1 MKRSIPTAAALAAV
15 ASLALAACSGGGSG
29 STTTSEPAA
38 SGSTS
43 AEATTAADSLCGTGD
58 VTLTV
63 SGWSLSTTPEF
74 QKLADAFH
82 AKCSNV
88 TVQIKEYDA
97 SQYSTLIT
105 ADLAANAGPD
115 IITQKEVKYVTT
127 FVGGNQLLDVSDLSS
142 QLDPA
147 LSGLASYQVDGK
159 QYAIPYRQDSWVLF
173 YNKDLFD
180 KAKVAYPDGTWTWD
194 DYTTAAKA
202 LATALQAGGNSSVF
216 GTYEHS
222 WQSTLQGFANAQAPN
237 GGILTGDY
245 AYMKPYYERALD
257 LQTSKAQVDFG
268 SISTNKLTY
277 QGQFGKQSAAM
288 MPMGSW
294 YVATLISQQSTG
306 DADKFNWGFAPIP
319 QYDSST
325 TGTDKTPVTFGDPT
339 GFGINAAIDKSKVD
353 AAKGFLVFAASADAA
368 KTLAGIGITPAL
380 TTADVATTYFATPGA
395 PTDDLSKFAWTTHKT
410 NPENVTDKNTAAV
423 QSILNDAH
431 TAIMSG
437 SSSIDD
443 ALAQAKQRV
452 HDEVGLG

>member
-1 MKRSIPTAAALAAV
+1 MKRSIPAAAALAAV
-15 ASLALAACSGGGSG
+15 ASLALAACSGGTGGGTAASQP
-29 STTTSEPAA
+29 PAA
-38 SGSTS
+38 SAG
-43 AEATTAADSLCGTGD
+43 ATTAADSLCGTGN

-74 QKLADAFH
+74 KKLADAFH

-88 TVQIKEYDA
+88 TVQVKEYDA
-97 SQYSTLIT
+97 SNYSTLIT

-127 FVGGNQLLDVSDLSS
+127 FVSGNQLLDVSDLTS
-142 QLDPA
+142 QLDPQ
-147 LSGLASYQVDGK
+147 LSGLKSYQVDGK

-194 DYTTAAKA
+194 DYVKAAKS

-245 AYMKPYYERALD
+245 SYMKPYYQRALD
-257 LQTSKAQVDFG
+257 LQNSKAQIDFG

-277 QGQFGKQSAAM
+277 QGQFGKQKAAM

-294 YVATLISQQSTG
+294 YVATLIAQQASG

-325 TGTDKTPVTFGDPT
+325 TGTSKTPVTFGDPT
-339 GFGINAAIDKSKVD
+339 GFGINAAIDKSKVA

-368 KTLAGIGITPAL
+368 KTLASIGITPAL
-380 TTADVATTYFATPGA
+380 TTADVASTYFATPGA
-395 PTDDLSKFAWTTHKT
+395 PTDALSKFAWTTHKT
-410 NPENVTDKNTAAV
+410 NPENVTDPRTAQV

-437 SSSIDD
+437 SSSIDA

-452 HDEVGLG
+452 HDEVGIG